1 MSEEGT
7 AVGVGVAFGSGV
19 PGPRP
24 RRLLALATL
33 LLTLPLAPRADEMV
47 RIAVLTGQARVR
59 LAGPGLTAQPLA
71 EGREQ
76 LSLGDQAELA
86 LAAGELAIEG
96 RLAGAPAAAFRAAG
110 PIQVGALSLPGDV
123 EVRVGT
129 TGLDVIHALP
139 MEEYVASV
147 VEAEM
152 PLAFPPEALRAQAV
166 AARSF
171 ALFKKLEAVAEGR
184 GWHLGATVLDQ
195 VYRAG
200 RDPRARS
207 AAAAT
212 AGEVLAVDREP
223 VQAFFHSA
231 CGGRTEGGEA
241 ALGKEL
247 SYLAPVRC
255 TRCQKAPRWRWSV
268 RVDAAELGRLLGL
281 AGPVTSARIASRS
294 PTGRAETVA
303 FASGK
308 GKARLAAVDL
318 RQRLGWERLPSLA
331 FDVHLDRGSVRF
343 QGGGA
348 GHGAGLCQW
357 GAAGYAREGRD
368 YRTILSHYYRGAEVV
383 RLY

>member
-1 MSEEGT
+1 
-7 AVGVGVAFGSGV
+7 V
-19 PGPRP
+19 RP
-24 RRLLALATL
+24 AAAALLLALA
-33 LLTLPLAPRADEMV
+33 APGAADEMV

-59 LAGPGLTAQPLA
+59 LAGPGLSAQPLA
-71 EGREQ
+71 EGRER
-76 LSLGDQAELA
+76 LPLGGEAELA
-86 LAAGELAIEG
+86 LAGGELAIEG
-96 RLAGAPAAAFRAAG
+96 KLAGAPAAAFRADG

-123 EVRVGT
+123 EVRLGT

-139 MEEYVASV
+139 MEEYVAAV

-171 ALFKKLEAVAEGR
+171 ALFRKLTAVAEGR
-184 GWHLGATVLDQ
+184 SWHLGATVLDQ

-200 RDPRARS
+200 RDPRARA

-212 AGEVLAVDREP
+212 AGEVLAVEHEP
-223 VQAFFHSA
+223 VQAFFHST

-255 TRCQKAPRWRWSV
+255 ARCQKAPRWRWSV
-268 RVDAAELGRLLGL
+268 RVDAGELGRLLGL
-281 AGPVTSARIASRS
+281 AGPVTSARLASRS
-294 PTGRAETVA
+294 PTGRAATVA

-308 GKARLAAVDL
+308 GKVQLAAADL

-331 FDVHLDRGSVRF
+331 FDLHLVRGSVRF
-343 QGGGA
+343 EGSGA

-357 GAAGYAREGRD
+357 GAAGYARQGRD
-368 YRTILSHYYRGAEVV
+368 YRTILAHYYRGAEVV
-383 RLY
+383 RMY